1 MQGGKLKHLI
11 ALFVIGGLL
20 CGPAVIWAGEKEEI
34 ELRLNLVAEK
44 EKRLQAEWGLLQKEK
59 AEVQK
64 QAQEFAAKEK
74 AKVPEK
80 K

>member
-1 MQGGKLKHLI
+1 MKHLI